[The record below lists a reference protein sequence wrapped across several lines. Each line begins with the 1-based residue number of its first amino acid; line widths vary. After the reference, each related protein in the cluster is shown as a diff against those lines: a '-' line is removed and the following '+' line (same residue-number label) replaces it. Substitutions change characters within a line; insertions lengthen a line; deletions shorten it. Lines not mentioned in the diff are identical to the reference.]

1 MKSSESSSFPA
12 RFSYAGLLL
21 ACLTLLSG
29 CVEKSTNGDI
39 VTFKYESWVLLSLL
53 VGGGTATFIS
63 RLLPDRTDGW
73 FRLVRRARLVLLIGG
88 ILAALSS
95 TSCYFEKIVLSPTE
109 ITDITGVWGSR
120 TIKIQ
125 LQELDKVEL
134 IKEVE
139 GIGSRNQK
147 TNFFLLCS
155 LKNGSSEKLPL
166 TTKISE
172 AALRDI
178 VDSVKRAQ
186 VPLFDKTENQ

>member
-1 MKSSESSSFPA
+1 M
-12 RFSYAGLLL
+12 
-21 ACLTLLSG
+21 
-29 CVEKSTNGDI
+29 
-39 VTFKYESWVLLSLL
+39 
-53 VGGGTATFIS
+53 
-63 RLLPDRTDGW
+63 
-73 FRLVRRARLVLLIGG
+73 LLIGG
-88 ILAALSS
+88 ILAALGS
-95 TSCYFEKIVLSPTE
+95 TSCYFEKIVISPTE
-109 ITDITGVWGSR
+109 ITDTTGVWGSR

-125 LQELDKVEL
+125 LHELNKVEL